1 MNLYNELQES
11 PFFILGPCVIESEEL
26 LTEVAEVL
34 QVLKKETGAKIIF
47 KASFD
52 KANRTSISSFRGLGM
67 KEGLRLLAKIKET
80 YGFPILTD
88 VHESSQVEEVAKVVD
103 IIQIPAFLCRQ
114 TDLLVAAGESGRIVN
129 VKKAQFLSAKDM
141 VHVIKKIEST
151 GNQQILLTERGT
163 AFGYNNLVVD
173 FVGVLEMMDFG
184 YPVVMDA
191 THSVQ
196 KPGAGQGKSL
206 GNSQYAPH
214 LANAAAAIGVKGF
227 FMETHPNPGKALS
240 DGANMI
246 PLEKIN
252 QVIRN
257 INSILLLNLNNK

>member
-1 MNLYNELQES
+1 MNLYTQLQQV

-26 LTEVAEVL
+26 LVEVAEKL
-34 QVLKKETGAKIIF
+34 QLLEQELGVKIIF

-52 KANRTSISSFRGLGM
+52 KANRTSIDSFRGLGM
-67 KEGLRLLAKIKET
+67 EEGLRLLAKIKST

-88 VHESSQVEEVAKVVD
+88 VHESHQVAQVAEVVD

-114 TDLLVAAGESGRIVN
+114 TDLLVAAGQSGKIVN

-141 VHVIKKIEST
+141 VHVVHKIEST

-163 AFGYNNLVVD
+163 VFGYNNLVVD
-173 FVGVLEMMDFG
+173 FVGILEMMDLG
-184 YPVVMDA
+184 YPVIMDA

-227 FMETHPNPGKALS
+227 FMETHPNTGKARS

-246 PLEKIN
+246 PLNELDRAL
-252 QVIRN
+252 RN